1 MDMNKAYIFELS
13 EEEKKSFRKTA
24 ENKGITFDAY
34 IRNYDYRKST
44 SNKTSDVKSVP
55 IDEKLKARIAHIAK
69 VNGTTYA
76 AEEKKFQEL
85 ERILRGHKLESVGY
99 GTCTQDDELLATT
112 CDSLEYFVKEAVEL
126 EGNIRMREQFENRIS
141 ILRNLSRMA
150 YGRYSK

>member
-13 EEEKKSFRKTA
+13 EEEKKSFSRPV

-34 IRNYDYRKST
+34 IRNYDCKNNN
-44 SNKTSDVKSVP
+44 SNKTTETKSVP
-55 IDEKLKARIAHIAK
+55 VDEKLKARIAHIAK

-99 GTCTQDDELLATT
+99 GACTQDDELLATT
-112 CDSLEYFVKEAVEL
+112 CDSLEYFVKEAIEL
-126 EGNIRMREQFENRIS
+126 EGNIRMREQFEKRIA